1 MRFFLR
7 PGTLPVLVGL
17 FAVCG
22 CGSNNKGAI
31 EGKWKVLSASR
42 NPAVLERMAGRQLFF
57 TYTFS
62 DDGTLAIGTESSGLT
77 PLRQPGPDGEP
88 RSFSLKYKLK
98 SGNDVEAFD
107 VSKTLRDA
115 YDGVFGFAD
124 NEVWRVSISGT
135 EMAITEPDGNT
146 VKLLKFQ

>member
-1 MRFFLR
+1 MRLFLR
-7 PGTLPVLVGL
+7 PGTLPAFAGL

-22 CGSNNKGAI
+22 CGSNNKGVI

-42 NPAVLERMAGRQLFF
+42 NPAVQERMAGRQLFF

-62 DDGTLAIGTESSGLT
+62 GDGTLSIGTESSAT

-88 RSFSLKYKLK
+88 RSFTLKYKLK
-98 SGNDVEAFD
+98 SGSDVEVFD
-107 VSKTLRDA
+107 VPQTLRDD
-115 YDGVFGFAD
+115 YDGLFGFAD
-124 NEVWRVSISGT
+124 MEVWRVSISGT

-146 VKLLKFQ
+146 VKFLKFQ

>member
-1 MRFFLR
+1 MRLFLR
-7 PGTLPVLVGL
+7 PGILPVFAGL

-42 NPAVLERMAGRQLFF
+42 NPAVLGRMDARQLFF

-62 DDGTLAIGTESSGLT
+62 DDGTLSIGTESSAT

-88 RSFSLKYKLK
+88 RSFSLKYGLK
-98 SGNDVEAFD
+98 SGSNVEIYDVPQ
-107 VSKTLRDA
+107 TLRDA
-115 YDGVFGFAD
+115 YDGLFGFAD
-124 NEVWRVSISGT
+124 KEVWQVSISGT